1 MGNEQVVLFVVFVIL
16 CVGLIIGLPVPF
28 AFGAALIYLGYFADT
43 EVSTFLSG
51 GHWRMN
57 SIVLLAIPLFI
68 LAGSIMNR
76 GRIAEPL
83 VDIASITLGRV
94 KGGLSAS
101 AVFASAVFGSISGSA
116 AATLTCIGSVML
128 PRLEKA
134 NYPKGFSAALIA
146 NAAPLGLLIPPS
158 SIQIIY
164 AWITRQSVL
173 KCFLATV
180 VPGLILILLL
190 VVVNFVLMRI
200 HDKVK
205 VEPRPE
211 NFVREV
217 RKRTVYASPAL
228 LMPVIILGGIYG
240 GIMTPTEAAGI
251 AVLCALPIGFLVYR
265 GLNWQTFRVAVIEA
279 SITTGAVMVMF
290 FMVMIVSRLL
300 VFEDIPGL
308 AQQFVYSLS
317 ENPIVILLMINLLL
331 VVIGMLMDDVSGV
344 LLAAPLLLPMVQDIG
359 IDPIQFAA
367 IIGVNLGMGNITPP
381 TAPLLYLG
389 ARVGSTSVNSMLKPT
404 MIMILF
410 AWIPTL
416 LLVTFVPS
424 LSLWL
429 PEVVLGR

>member
-1 MGNEQVVLFVVFVIL
+1 MVLLAVFLIL
-16 CVGLIIGLPVPF
+16 CIGLIIGLPVPF

-83 VDIASITLGRV
+83 VDMAALIFGRV

-101 AVFASAVFGSISGSA
+101 AVVASAVFGSISGSA
-116 AATLTCIGSVML
+116 AATLTCIGGVML

-134 NYPKGFSAALIA
+134 NYPKGFSAALIS

-180 VPGLILILLL
+180 VPGLILITLLI
-190 VVVNFVLMRI
+190 VVNFIMMHRR
-200 HDKVK
+200 KSVK
-205 VEPRPE
+205 VEPEPE

-240 GIMTPTEAAGI
+240 GIMTPTESAGI

-265 GLNWQTFRVAVIEA
+265 GLNWKTFKDAVIEA

-300 VFEDIPGL
+300 VFEDIPRL
-308 AQQFVYSLS
+308 AQEFVYSIS

-331 VVIGMLMDDVSGV
+331 VAIGMLMDDVSGV
-344 LLAAPLLLPMVQDIG
+344 LLSAPLLLPMVQDIG

-367 IIGVNLGMGNITPP
+367 IIGVNLGWATSPRP
-381 TAPLLYLG
+381 
-389 ARVGSTSVNSMLKPT
+389 RRHCCTSVHGSDPHRSTRCSN
-404 MIMILF
+404 
-410 AWIPTL
+410 
-416 LLVTFVPS
+416 
-424 LSLWL
+424 
-429 PEVVLGR
+429 RR

>member
-1 MGNEQVVLFVVFVIL
+1 MVLLAVFLIL
-16 CVGLIIGLPVPF
+16 CIGLIIGLPVPF

-83 VDIASITLGRV
+83 VDMAALVFGRI
-94 KGGLSAS
+94 KGGFSAS

-116 AATLTCIGSVML
+116 AATLTCIGGVML

-180 VPGLILILLL
+180 VPGLILITLL
-190 VVVNFVLMRI
+190 VVVNFVMMHRQ
-200 HDKVK
+200 KGVR
-205 VEPRPE
+205 VEPEPQ

-240 GIMTPTEAAGI
+240 GIMTPTESAGI
-251 AVLCALPIGFLVYR
+251 AVLCALPIGFLIYR
-265 GLNWQTFRVAVIEA
+265 GLNWKSFKDAVIEA

-300 VFEDIPGL
+300 VFEDIPRL
-308 AQQFVYSLS
+308 AQEFVYSIS
-317 ENPIVILLMINLLL
+317 ENPVVILLMINLLL
-331 VVIGMLMDDVSGV
+331 VAIGMLMDDVSGV
-344 LLAAPLLLPMVQDIG
+344 LLSAPLLLPMVQDIG
-359 IDPIQFAA
+359 VDPIQFAA

-416 LLVTFVPS
+416 LLATFVPS

-429 PEVVLGR
+429 PEFVLGR